1 MLTDWYNLLE
11 RLVVAIER
19 IAARDHAVVRGLLA
33 DANEVLKD
41 TPVKEGHLPTGKAQG
56 PEPPAEQETAE
67 QETAEAQA
75 EQEKVESLAE
85 KDAKALEREMI
96 KKELRDLG
104 VTFNPSAQTAS
115 LRKLLEQTKNPPTMP
130 VGAGA
135 PVLNVTIEQV
145 RSALVELSGL
155 HGRDAGL
162 QILRREGLAERL
174 SDVAPSRYAF
184 ILDACRRGMVNN
196 E

>member
-19 IAARDHAVVRGLLA
+19 IAARDNAVVRGLLA

-41 TPVKEGHLPTGKAQG
+41 TPFKEGYLPTGKDQG
-56 PEPPAEQETAE
+56 PEPPAEQEN
-67 QETAEAQA
+67 AQA
-75 EQEKVESLAE
+75 EQEKVEVQAE

-115 LRKLLEQTKNPPTMP
+115 LRKLLDAAKNPGPTMP
-130 VGAGA
+130 VGAGT

-162 QILRREGLAERL
+162 QILKREGLAERL